1 MFLRAR
7 LCRRIRYSRAQTT
20 LGKGGFPMK
29 KLISIYNK
37 LEEYFL
43 VYTMILMVIIVFI
56 QVIFRYILNDSLSW
70 SEELVR
76 YIFIWQVWLGASL
89 GMRINEHIRVDMF
102 VKLLP
107 NVPQK
112 ILGILTDLLVL
123 AFYIFLI
130 VYGFKYLQNV
140 IAKDMTST
148 ALKIPL
154 AYVYAS
160 LPVGSVIIALRYAVL
175 AVRETVGLFRGSDD
189 DFNEKGGIEA

>member
-1 MFLRAR
+1 
-7 LCRRIRYSRAQTT
+7 
-20 LGKGGFPMK
+20 MK

-43 VYTMILMVIIVFI
+43 VYTMILMVIIVFV
-56 QVIFRYILNDSLSW
+56 QVIFRYILNNSLSW

-140 IAKDMTST
+140 IAKDMNST
-148 ALKIPL
+148 ALKLPL

-175 AVRETVGLFRGSDD
+175 VGRETVGLLRGSDD

>member
-1 MFLRAR
+1 
-7 LCRRIRYSRAQTT
+7 
-20 LGKGGFPMK
+20 MK

-43 VYTMILMVIIVFI
+43 VYTMILMVIIVFV
-56 QVIFRYILNDSLSW
+56 QVIFRYILNNSLSW

-123 AFYIFLI
+123 AF
-130 VYGFKYLQNV
+130 
-140 IAKDMTST
+140 
-148 ALKIPL
+148 
-154 AYVYAS
+154 
-160 LPVGSVIIALRYAVL
+160 
-175 AVRETVGLFRGSDD
+175 
-189 DFNEKGGIEA
+189 

>member
-1 MFLRAR
+1 
-7 LCRRIRYSRAQTT
+7 
-20 LGKGGFPMK
+20 MK

-43 VYTMILMVIIVFI
+43 VYTMILMVIIVFV
-56 QVIFRYILNDSLSW
+56 QVIFRYILNNSLSW

-148 ALKIPL
+148 ALKLSL

-175 AVRETVGLFRGSDD
+175 VGRETVGLLRGSDD

>member
-1 MFLRAR
+1 
-7 LCRRIRYSRAQTT
+7 
-20 LGKGGFPMK
+20 MK

-43 VYTMILMVIIVFI
+43 VYTMVLMVVIVFV

-107 NVPQK
+107 SAPQK
-112 ILGILTDLLVL
+112 VMNVLADILVL
-123 AFYIFLI
+123 AFYVFLI
-130 VYGFKYLQNV
+130 VYGFEYLASV

-148 ALKIPL
+148 ALQLPL
-154 AYVYAS
+154 SWVYAS
-160 LPVGSVIIALRYAVL
+160 LPVGSAIIALRYVVL
-175 AVRETVGLFRGSDD
+175 VGKSVVSLFRKTDD
-189 DFNEKGGIEA
+189 EGGVVA